1 MQDDEQEV
9 RDLAYRLWEEAG
21 KPEGRHDEFWHK
33 ARERLAGH
41 DTADSFPASDP
52 PSHSGIVDTGT
63 RTEKAPDRG

>member
-33 ARERLAGH
+33 ARERLAEQS
-41 DTADSFPASDP
+41 TADSFPASDP
-52 PSHSGIVDTGT
+52 PSHSGITGL
-63 RTEKAPDRG
+63 RTEKTPDRG